1 MPGMKEVLATPGIHA
16 LLSPSKAKQWLACPP
31 SARLNQKLSERLGDR
46 ASPYAAE
53 GTLAHRLAELKLR
66 HEHGEINDFLF
77 KEEVKQLG
85 EITEEMDRN
94 TNSYV
99 DVVMEK
105 YFAAKKRCADAELMI
120 EQKLDLSPW
129 VPGCFGTADACIVSD
144 AVLEVIDYKNGKGV
158 PVDAVGNPQ
167 ARCYGLGAIHEF
179 GALYGFDLVRATIV
193 QPRLYSVTEE
203 TLDRD
208 ELLAWGEEIR
218 PIAEQA
224 WRGEGEFKPGDHCRF
239 CNARGICRA
248 RALESMGV
256 FVHGFDSPDV
266 IPDEAIPEILRVAD
280 TAEQWLKDVRD
291 YARSRAI
298 QGTVYPG
305 WKVVRGKRPGRHF
318 RDEDEVVNRLAH
330 AGFTEEQYCKPKTLM
345 SPSEMEK
352 SIGKAAFDALLSD
365 YVTQGEGALTLVPE
379 DDKRPEYNNADLQ
392 FADLAD

>member
-1 MPGMKEVLATPGIHA
+1 MPGVHA
-16 LLSPSKAKQWLACPP
+16 LLSASKAKQWLACPP

-46 ASPYAAE
+46 SSPYAEE
-53 GTLAHRLAELKLR
+53 GTKAHAVAELKLR
-66 HEHGEINDFLF
+66 HEVGEINDFLY
-77 KEEVKQLG
+77 KEERKQLG
-85 EITEEMDRN
+85 EIDAEMDKF
-94 TNSYV
+94 TDVYV
-99 DVVMEK
+99 DEVLARYYE
-105 YFAAKKRCADAELMI
+105 AKKATPDAELLI
-120 EQKLDLSPW
+120 EQRLDFSEW
-129 VPGCFGTADACIVSD
+129 VPSGFGTGDAIIVSD
-144 AVLEVIDYKNGKGV
+144 KTLEVLDLKFGRGV

-179 GALYGFDLVRATIV
+179 GAIFGFTKVRTTIV
-193 QPRLYSVTEE
+193 QPRLYSITEE

-208 ELLAWGEEIR
+208 ELLAWGEEIK

-248 RALESMGV
+248 RMLESIGV

-291 YARSRAI
+291 YARAKAI

-305 WKVVRGKRPGRHF
+305 WKIVRGKRPGRHF
-318 RDEDEVVNRLAH
+318 RDEGEVVNRLAH
-330 AGFTEEQYCKPKTLM
+330 AGFSEDQYCKPKTLM

-352 SIGKAAFDALLSD
+352 SIGKAAFTALLSD

-379 DDKRPEYNNADLQ
+379 VDKRPEYNNADLQ

>member
-1 MPGMKEVLATPGIHA
+1 MPGVHA
-16 LLSPSKAKQWLACPP
+16 LLSASKAKQWLACPP

-46 ASPYAAE
+46 SSPYAEE
-53 GTLAHRLAELKLR
+53 GTKAHAVAELKLR
-66 HEHGEINDFLF
+66 HEIGEINDFLY
-77 KEEVKQLG
+77 KEERKQLG
-85 EITEEMDRN
+85 EIDAEMDRF
-94 TNSYV
+94 TDVYV
-99 DVVMEK
+99 DEVLTRYYE
-105 YFAAKKRCADAELMI
+105 AKKSTPDAELLI
-120 EQKLDLSPW
+120 EQKLDFSEW
-129 VPGCFGTADACIVSD
+129 VPSGFGTGDAVIVSD
-144 AVLEVIDYKNGKGV
+144 KTLEVLDLKYGKGV

-179 GALYGFDLVRATIV
+179 GAIFGFTKVRTTIV

-208 ELLAWGEEIR
+208 ELLAWGDEIK

-248 RALESMGV
+248 RMLESIGV

-280 TAEQWLKDVRD
+280 TAEAWLKDVRE
-291 YARSRAI
+291 YARTKAI

-305 WKVVRGKRPGRHF
+305 WKIVRGKRPGRHF
-318 RDEDEVVNRLAH
+318 RDEGEVVNRLAH
-330 AGFTEEQYCKPKTLM
+330 AGFTEDQYCKPKTLM

-352 SIGKAAFDALLSD
+352 SIGKAAFTALLSD

>member
-1 MPGMKEVLATPGIHA
+1 MPVLHA
-16 LLSPSKAKQWLACPP
+16 ILNASKAKQWLACPP

-53 GTLAHRLAELKLR
+53 GTKAHSLSELKLR
-66 HEHGEINDFLF
+66 HELGEINDFLF

-85 EITEEMDRN
+85 EIPAEMDRF
-94 TNSYV
+94 TNDYV
-99 DVVMEK
+99 DVVMSR
-105 YFAAKKRCADAELMI
+105 YFEAKKVTPDAELQI
-120 EQKLDLSPW
+120 EVRLDYGEW
-129 VPGCFGTADACIVSD
+129 VPSGFGTGDAIIVSD
-144 AVLEVIDYKNGKGV
+144 RSLEVIDLKYGKGV
-158 PVDAVGNPQ
+158 PIDAVGNPQ

-179 GALYGFDLVRATIV
+179 GALYGFDLVRTTIV
-193 QPRLYSVTEE
+193 QPRLFSVTEE
-203 TLDRD
+203 TLTRE

-330 AGFTEEQYCKPKTLM
+330 AGFTEDQYCKPKTLM

-352 SIGKAAFDALLSD
+352 SIGKAAFDALLAD

>member
-1 MPGMKEVLATPGIHA
+1 MPGIHA
-16 LLSPSKAKQWLACPP
+16 ILSASRAKQWLACPP
-31 SARLNQKLSERLGDR
+31 SARLNQKLIERLGDR
-46 ASPYAAE
+46 ASPYAEE
-53 GTLAHRLAELKLR
+53 GTKAHAVAELKLR
-66 HEHGEINDFLF
+66 KEIGEINEFLY
-77 KEEVKQLG
+77 KEERKQLG
-85 EITEEMDRN
+85 EIEPEMDKF
-94 TNSYV
+94 TDVYV
-99 DVVMEK
+99 DEVLTRYYE
-105 YFAAKKRCADAELMI
+105 AKKSTPDAELLI
-120 EQKLDLSPW
+120 EQRLDFSEW
-129 VPGCFGTADACIVSD
+129 VPSGFGTGDAVIVSD
-144 AVLEVIDYKNGKGV
+144 KTLEVLDLKYGKGV

-167 ARCYGLGAIHEF
+167 TRCYGLGAIHEF
-179 GALYGFDLVRATIV
+179 GAIFGFYKVRTTIV

-208 ELLAWGEEIR
+208 ELLAWGEEIK

-305 WKVVRGKRPGRHF
+305 WKVVRGKKPGRHF
-318 RDEDEVVNRLAH
+318 RNEDEVINRLAH
-330 AGFTEEQYCKPKTLM
+330 AGFGEDQYCKPKTLM

-392 FADLAD
+392 FADLADQKGEES